1 MRKMADQKKKRQ
13 SPKRDWDALYGT
25 YKEKYLAK
33 AQKHTMFSPMLSKY
47 QFAVTYTATR
57 NYMKEIGQKPNNII
71 RSMVSKQEY
80 QLSYKQAQALVKAF
94 EYSTGEKTTVR
105 KIRSK
110 GKKAIKEEFWDQLSS
125 LYKSMVRDGMSPKTA
140 SLEISRAI
148 FGSKV

>member
-1 MRKMADQKKKRQ
+1 MRRRKMADQKKKRQ

-57 NYMKEIGQKPNNII
+57 NYMKEIGQRPNNII

-80 QLSYKQAQALVKAF
+80 QLSYKQAQALAKAF
-94 EYSTGEKTTVR
+94 
-105 KIRSK
+105 
-110 GKKAIKEEFWDQLSS
+110 
-125 LYKSMVRDGMSPKTA
+125 
-140 SLEISRAI
+140 
-148 FGSKV
+148 

>member
-1 MRKMADQKKKRQ
+1 MADQKKKRQ
-13 SPKRDWDALYGT
+13 SPKRDWDSLYST

-33 AQKHTMFSPMLSKY
+33 AEKHTMFSPMLSKY

-57 NYMKEIGQKPNNII
+57 NYMKEIGQRPNNII

-110 GKKAIKEEFWDQLSS
+110 GKKAIKEEFWD
-125 LYKSMVRDGMSPKTA
+125 
-140 SLEISRAI
+140 
-148 FGSKV
+148 